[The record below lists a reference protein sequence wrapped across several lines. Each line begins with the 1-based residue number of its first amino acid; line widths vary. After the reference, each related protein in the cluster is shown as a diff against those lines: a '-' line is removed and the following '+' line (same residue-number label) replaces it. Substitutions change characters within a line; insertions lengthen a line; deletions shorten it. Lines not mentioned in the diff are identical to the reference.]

1 GPDEASEQR
10 SGPTN
15 GVSEACHQ
23 EGAIG
28 VTGPLPR
35 PRGALA
41 ALEPYIPGRSAE
53 EVMERFHIRT
63 VIKLGSNEN
72 PLGLSPRVRRALI
85 RSLDRIHHYP
95 DGDCTR
101 LRERLA
107 ERLGL
112 SPAHFCVANGVDNV
126 LTCVGLAYLD
136 AGDRCV
142 VGAPTYTA
150 YVGLARLLGAIPVEV
165 PLRDWRYDVQ
175 ATVAAAAGAK
185 AVIVCNPYN
194 PTGSALRHDDVR
206 ELLERIRPEV
216 LVVLVEAYAEWADDP
231 GFPDSVALLRRHPNL
246 MVLRTFSK
254 IYGLAGLRVG
264 YAIATPEIIGA
275 LNQVREP
282 FPVDRLAQ
290 AAAEAVLDDKAYVRA
305 SFENNRRGKA
315 ALAKAFTGLGLR
327 HLPSQANFILVN
339 LERPAAEVAERL
351 LERGVI
357 IRPGGMWKLPTWA
370 RVTIGTP
377 AQNAHVVAAL
387 ASVLEKTRRG
397 KPRARGGRR

>member
-1 GPDEASEQR
+1 
-10 SGPTN
+10 
-15 GVSEACHQ
+15 
-23 EGAIG
+23 
-28 VTGPLPR
+28 
-35 PRGALA
+35 
-41 ALEPYIPGRSAE
+41 
-53 EVMERFHIRT
+53 
-63 VIKLGSNEN
+63 
-72 PLGLSPRVRRALI
+72 
-85 RSLDRIHHYP
+85 
-95 DGDCTR
+95 
-101 LRERLA
+101 
-107 ERLGL
+107 
-112 SPAHFCVANGVDNV
+112 
-126 LTCVGLAYLD
+126 
-136 AGDRCV
+136 
-142 VGAPTYTA
+142 
-150 YVGLARLLGAIPVEV
+150 
-165 PLRDWRYDVQ
+165 
-175 ATVAAAAGAK
+175 
-185 AVIVCNPYN
+185 
-194 PTGSALRHDDVR
+194 
-206 ELLERIRPEV
+206 
-216 LVVLVEAYAEWADDP
+216 
-231 GFPDSVALLRRHPNL
+231 
-246 MVLRTFSK
+246 RTFSK

-264 YAIATPEIIGA
+264 YAIAAPEIIGS

-397 KPRARGGRR
+397 RPRARGGHR